1 MLGYVGIDN
10 VGLSGLEATY
20 DNLVRGRAGTV
31 LVQTDARRTA
41 FSRVERPPTA
51 GAALELTID
60 EFLQHVAERE
70 LRAGVQSS
78 GASGGSAIVMDPY
91 TGEILALANAPDFN
105 PNAYRD
111 AREEVRRNRATQD
124 LYEPGSTFKIVTAS
138 AAFEERAATPATIID
153 ASAGNIR
160 FGTRVI
166 RDDHNYGVLSFA
178 DVIVRSSNVGAIKV
192 ALKLG
197 PEKVSDY
204 VRRFGFG
211 KPTSPDFRG
220 ESPGI
225 VWDPARLN
233 DSALASVAMGYQVGV
248 TPLQMAAAVS
258 AVANGGELV
267 QPRAVRAV
275 IRDGKRLPVP
285 RKVITRPITADTA
298 ATLTQ
303 IMEDVVDR
311 GTGERAQITGYTVAG
326 KTGTAKKL
334 VNGSY
339 RGHSDY
345 NVSFVGFV
353 PSRKPVFA
361 IVVVVD
367 SPHRVS
373 PYGGVV
379 AAPIFQK
386 IAATALRHYAVPPSI
401 NAPDAVVCGSPQR
414 EIRAAG
420 VGPEY
425 AATDRSARRIPVCR
439 CHGVPGPHGHERARR
454 APRAR
459 AAWAD
464 RAPAGYRRRGAAIP
478 AGGRTDRIRLHR
490 RAQARARVA
499 LREREQSHDRRRTPP
514 RARPGARTGPIS
526 GARRRCARHA
536 LHRRRPRLPAGRE
549 GRGVRGAARP
559 ESQRRDLR
567 AAGHRRGRLGNRG
580 GGAAV
585 HRCER
590 AVDCR
595 QRRAPGARLAVRRI
609 LRTPQPR
616 DASDRHHRHQRQ
628 DDDGLPRQ
636 RDARCRGHPVRPD
649 GDGDVSD
656 RRPRLRRHANDAR
669 SAGSPGLHAG
679 HGDRGLRCL
688 RDGSV
693 VARAGAEA
701 RGRHPVRRGGFHQ
714 PDARSPRLP
723 CRHGGLLRRQAP
735 PVRVAPR

>member
-1 MLGYVGIDN
+1 MADQSVFVWRTTMKRRLLAAFGALLLWAAAIEVRLVYLQVVRYGELSSRAERQQSRTIEAPAKRGDILDRHGHILAYSVDADTIYAVPNEIDDLDATTAALCRALADCDAKDRPAMADRIRKGKYFAYVRRQVWPDQATRVAALHLDGIGFIKESKRSYPNADLASHVLGYVGIDN

-20 DNLVRGRAGTV
+20 DSFVRGRAGTV

-51 GAALELTID
+51 GASLELTID
-60 EFLQHVAERE
+60 EYLQHVAERE

-78 GASGGSAIVMDPY
+78 GASGGSVIIMDPS

-111 AREEVRRNRATQD
+111 AREELRRNRAIQD

-160 FGTRVI
+160 FGSRVI

-197 PEKVSDY
+197 PDTISDY

-211 KPTSPDFRG
+211 RPTSPDFRG
-220 ESPGI
+220 ESSGI
-225 VWDPARLN
+225 VWDPAKLN

-275 IRDGKRLPVP
+275 IRDRKRLPVP
-285 RKVITRPITADTA
+285 RKVLNRAISANTA

-311 GTGERAQITGYTVAG
+311 GTGERAKIPGYTVAG

-334 VNGSY
+334 VGGSY

-386 IAATALRHYAVPPSI
+386 IAATALRHYAI
-401 NAPDAVVCGSPQR
+401 PQ
-414 EIRAAG
+414 
-420 VGPEY
+420 
-425 AATDRSARRIPVCR
+425 
-439 CHGVPGPHGHERARR
+439 
-454 APRAR
+454 
-459 AAWAD
+459 
-464 RAPAGYRRRGAAIP
+464 
-478 AGGRTDRIRLHR
+478 
-490 RAQARARVA
+490 
-499 LREREQSHDRRRTPP
+499 
-514 RARPGARTGPIS
+514 
-526 GARRRCARHA
+526 
-536 LHRRRPRLPAGRE
+536 
-549 GRGVRGAARP
+549 
-559 ESQRRDLR
+559 
-567 AAGHRRGRLGNRG
+567 
-580 GGAAV
+580 
-585 HRCER
+585 
-590 AVDCR
+590 
-595 QRRAPGARLAVRRI
+595 
-609 LRTPQPR
+609 
-616 DASDRHHRHQRQ
+616 
-628 DDDGLPRQ
+628 
-636 RDARCRGHPVRPD
+636 
-649 GDGDVSD
+649 
-656 RRPRLRRHANDAR
+656 
-669 SAGSPGLHAG
+669 
-679 HGDRGLRCL
+679 
-688 RDGSV
+688 
-693 VARAGAEA
+693 
-701 RGRHPVRRGGFHQ
+701 
-714 PDARSPRLP
+714 
-723 CRHGGLLRRQAP
+723 
-735 PVRVAPR
+735 